1 QPRPDRHRDHV
12 LVEPLLVADAGVATG
27 GEDIDEALLGD
38 DLDDNA
44 RIFPEEGRHD
54 VGQHQPHRAHR
65 HVELQ
70 RAYRPVAKG
79 VDRIERRVELAQDRI
94 EPLQEVAAGLGRRH
108 AAGGAVQQPHAE
120 TRLQPPHRI
129 AEPRRAGAAQSRR
142 LAKAAGAHHRRKG
155 VEIVEVQLHCPPCRT
170 ARADYGRLS
179 RQSASSTSA
188 AGTVA
193 DARRPHRNQ
202 ETKMSNL
209 DKAGTFRLG
218 DRTVK
223 RIGYG
228 AMQLA
233 GPHVF
238 GPPRDPDAA
247 RAVLREAI
255 ALGVDHIDTSDYYG
269 PHVTNQLIRDALAPY
284 PRDLTIVS
292 KIGARRGD
300 DASWLVADSPAEL
313 RRQVEGNLTRLG
325 IEALDVVNLRFMFA
339 MGPAEGDIEPAL
351 TAVAELQRQGLVRH
365 IGVSNVTPAQVAAAR
380 RITPIVC
387 VQNQYNLAHR
397 QDDALID
404 ALAA

>member
-1 QPRPDRHRDHV
+1 
-12 LVEPLLVADAGVATG
+12 
-27 GEDIDEALLGD
+27 
-38 DLDDNA
+38 
-44 RIFPEEGRHD
+44 
-54 VGQHQPHRAHR
+54 
-65 HVELQ
+65 
-70 RAYRPVAKG
+70 
-79 VDRIERRVELAQDRI
+79 
-94 EPLQEVAAGLGRRH
+94 
-108 AAGGAVQQPHAE
+108 
-120 TRLQPPHRI
+120 
-129 AEPRRAGAAQSRR
+129 
-142 LAKAAGAHHRRKG
+142 
-155 VEIVEVQLHCPPCRT
+155 
-170 ARADYGRLS
+170 
-179 RQSASSTSA
+179 
-188 AGTVA
+188 
-193 DARRPHRNQ
+193 
-202 ETKMSNL
+202 MSNL

-404 ALAA
+404 ALAADGIAYVPFFPLGGFSPLQSATLNDVAARLGATPMQVALSWLLHRSPNILLIPGTSSVTHLRENLAAVDLELTPAVMTELDGIAAAA